1 MTPETFNQLV
11 ALLARLPS
19 IGEKTAQRM
28 AFFLLRSPPNYGQA
42 LAKAIQDT
50 LQKVQLCPRCFSLTE
65 TAEHALCKFCEDSRR
80 DAHLLCVV
88 ESIGDQL
95 AIEKTR
101 EFNGHYHILH
111 GALSPLEGIGP
122 EKLRIRELLSR
133 LSGSATTE
141 VIIATNPNVEG
152 DTTALY
158 LTKLLRPMGLKLTR
172 LAQGLPM
179 GGDLEYADKA
189 TLAHALT
196 ARNNL

>member
-1 MTPETFNQLV
+1 VTPDTFNQLV

-28 AFFLLRSPPNYGQA
+28 AFFLLRSPPDFGQS
-42 LAKAIQDT
+42 LAKAIQNT
-50 LQKVQLCPRCFSLTE
+50 LQKVQLCSRCFSLTE
-65 TAEHALCKFCEDSRR
+65 TADHAVCKFCEDGRR
-80 DAHLLCVV
+80 DDSLLCIV
-88 ESIGDQL
+88 ESISDQL
-95 AIEKTR
+95 AIERTR
-101 EFNGHYHILH
+101 EFNGRYHILH

-133 LSGSATTE
+133 LDNSTTKE

-158 LTKLLRPMGLKLTR
+158 LTKLLRPMGVRLTR

-189 TLAHALT
+189 TLAHAFT
-196 ARNNL
+196 ARTNL

>member
-1 MTPETFNQLV
+1 MTPKTFNQLV
-11 ALLARLPS
+11 ALLARLPT

-28 AFFLLRSPPNYGQA
+28 AFFLIRSPPDYGQA
-42 LAKAIQDT
+42 LAKAIEDT
-50 LQKVQLCPRCFSLTE
+50 LQRVRLCSCCFSLTE
-65 TAEHALCKFCEDSRR
+65 TTDSNLCRFCEDNRR
-80 DAHLLCVV
+80 DDQLLCVV

-95 AIEKTR
+95 AIEKTH
-101 EFNGHYHILH
+101 EFNGRYHILH
-111 GALSPLEGIGP
+111 GALSPLDGIGP
-122 EKLRIRELLSR
+122 EKLRIRELLAR
-133 LSGSATTE
+133 LSHSATKE

-158 LTKLLRPMGLKLTR
+158 LTKLLRPMGFKLTR

>member
-1 MTPETFNQLV
+1 MTPKTFNQLV

-28 AFFLLRSPPNYGQA
+28 AFFLLRSPPDYGQA
-42 LAKAIQDT
+42 LAKAIEET
-50 LQKVQLCPRCFSLTE
+50 LQRVHLCSRCFSLTE
-65 TAEHALCKFCEDSRR
+65 TTDNTLCRFCEDSRR
-80 DAHLLCVV
+80 DDQLLCIV
-88 ESIGDQL
+88 ESISDQL
-95 AIEKTR
+95 AIERTL
-101 EFNGHYHILH
+101 EFNGRYHVLH

-133 LSGSATTE
+133 LNDCATRE
-141 VIIATNPNVEG
+141 IIIATNPNVEG

-158 LTKLLRPMGLKLTR
+158 LTKLLRPLGLKLTR

-179 GGDLEYADKA
+179 GGDLEYVDKA

-196 ARNNL
+196 ARNHL

>member
-1 MTPETFNQLV
+1 VTPKTFNQLV
-11 ALLARLPS
+11 ALLARLPT

-28 AFFLLRSPPNYGQA
+28 AFFLVRSPPDYGQA
-42 LAKAIQDT
+42 LAKAIEDT
-50 LQKVQLCPRCFSLTE
+50 LQRVHLCSRCFSLTE
-65 TAEHALCKFCEDSRR
+65 ATDNTLCRFCEDGRR
-80 DAHLLCVV
+80 DDQLLCVV
-88 ESIGDQL
+88 ETISDQL
-95 AIEKTR
+95 AIEKTH
-101 EFNGHYHILH
+101 EFNGRYHILH

-133 LSGSATTE
+133 LSGSATQE

-158 LTKLLRPMGLKLTR
+158 LTKLLRPMGFKLTR

-179 GGDLEYADKA
+179 GGDLEYVDKA

>member
-1 MTPETFNQLV
+1 MTPKTFNQLV
-11 ALLARLPS
+11 ALLARLPT

-28 AFFLLRSPPNYGQA
+28 AFFLLRSPPDYGQA
-42 LAKAIQDT
+42 LARAIEDT
-50 LQKVQLCPRCFSLTE
+50 LQRVRLCSRCFSLTE
-65 TAEHALCKFCEDSRR
+65 TTDNTFCKFCEDSRR
-80 DAHLLCVV
+80 DQQLLCVV
-88 ESIGDQL
+88 ESISDQL
-95 AIEKTR
+95 AIERTC
-101 EFNGHYHILH
+101 EFHGCYHVLH

-133 LSGSATTE
+133 LSNSNTQE

-158 LTKLLRPMGLKLTR
+158 LTKLLRPMGFKLTR

-196 ARNNL
+196 ARNSL